1 MFTLGQRHQVAEVP
15 QWTVEKQAAVVLRL
29 LHGEPIDT
37 VSAETGVPVDELD
50 SWRRVFLQAAAE
62 ALRKYGR
69 RVKKQAARERR
80 RKAAEAVRSEFAT
93 VPEPDPNAAKLPV
106 PEHLHYLWVTLG
118 LDDE

>member
-1 MFTLGQRHQVAEVP
+1 MFSLGRHGQVAEAS

-29 LHGEPIDT
+29 LHGESIDT
-37 VSAETGVPVDELD
+37 VSSEIGVPVDELD
-50 SWRRVFLQAAAE
+50 SWRRVFLKAGAG

-69 RVKKQAARERR
+69 RVEKEVAEEQR
-80 RKAAEAVRSEFAT
+80 RKAAQAARSEFAA

>member
-1 MFTLGQRHQVAEVP
+1 MFSLGQRSQVAEPP

-29 LHGEPIDT
+29 LHGEPIDA
-37 VSAETGVPVDELD
+37 VSTETGIPMGELD
-50 SWRRVFLQAAAE
+50 SWRRVFLEAAAK
-62 ALRKYGR
+62 ALREHTR
-69 RVKKQAARERR
+69 RVAKQVARERR
-80 RKAAEAVRSEFAT
+80 RKAAEPAHSDFAA